1 MMTYLAIGWLVC
13 VSRIFM
19 MPSSGTEKMAPIRPH
34 MADQITRAARMESG
48 VTAIGAET
56 TLCVRHRG
64 GVGGY

>member
-1 MMTYLAIGWLVC
+1 M
-13 VSRIFM
+13 SRIFM

-34 MADQITRAARMESG
+34 IADQITRAARMESG

-56 TLCVRHRG
+56 TLYVRHRG